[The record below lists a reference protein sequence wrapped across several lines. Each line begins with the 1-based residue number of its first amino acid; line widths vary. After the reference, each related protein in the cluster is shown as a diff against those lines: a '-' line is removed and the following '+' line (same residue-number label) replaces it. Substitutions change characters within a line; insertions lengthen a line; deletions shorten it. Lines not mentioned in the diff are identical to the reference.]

1 MPDARCSVTRRSRW
15 GAIAPRSSMTSEPP
29 SSAPHVDHDQVMQ
42 GINAV
47 LGADYREKLRLSAF
61 TEHNATTYTYTPNT
75 SMKDAIQPRQW
86 RRKGSVGPVVS
97 VVEGAPPTEEPRP
110 DAQATRGVNGPP
122 QGQLACPVCSCL
134 CVETPVVAH
143 KRFAL
148 PRSSILC
155 GCINMSLAGKLM
167 RCGVDALPH
176 VRRM

>member
-86 RRKGSVGPVVS
+86 RRKGSVGSVVS

-110 DAQATRGVNGPP
+110 DASNARSQRPATRATGVSRALVCVLKHPWFP
-122 QGQLACPVCSCL
+122 TSDLHCPGHPSC
-134 CVETPVVAH
+134 
-143 KRFAL
+143 
-148 PRSSILC
+148 
-155 GCINMSLAGKLM
+155 AG
-167 RCGVDALPH
+167 A
-176 VRRM
+176 